1 MSARIRVTPVP
12 RFIPVTAVPRV
23 AVATLHVGTLSG
35 PARLIGQPAESDGVR
50 SAGFRREVRAVR
62 RRLVGSA
69 WIGRRPGTDVV
80 V

>member
-35 PARLIGQPAESDGVR
+35 PARLIGQPAESDGVL

-62 RRLVGSA
+62 GAWSVPPGSRA
-69 WIGRRPGTDVV
+69 AQGLM
-80 V
+80 